1 MTALSSGAQ
10 ERFIFYEIE
19 EALREAGAS
28 LSDVSR
34 TRMFVVDIGD
44 WEIVSAS
51 YNETFQGMGPATTM
65 EQVSALIDPGMRLG
79 IEIEAELTGGGA

>member
-28 LSDVSR
+28 LFDVIR
-34 TRMFVVDIGD
+34 TWMFMVDIGD
-44 WEIVSAS
+44 WEIVSAA
-51 YNETFQGMGPATTM
+51 YNETFHDMGPATTM
-65 EQVSALIDPGMRLG
+65 EQVSALIDSGMRVG
-79 IEIEAELTGGGA
+79 IEIEAELTGGGS